1 MVVYDAVNGNHILLK
16 HMESNRI
23 MNISEFVKI
32 SDTVAIASKC
42 IKIIR
47 YCVWSRMNQMSIT
60 NRNLVSYCKTG
71 GCGVQEVRINR
82 MNLDFV

>member
-1 MVVYDAVNGNHILLK
+1 
-16 HMESNRI
+16 MESNRI

-32 SDTVAIASKC
+32 SDPVAIASKC

-47 YCVWSRMNQMSIT
+47 YCVRSRMNQMSIT

-71 GCGVQEVRINR
+71 GCGVQEVVICSC
-82 MNLDFV
+82 LDTYRQEYFVL